1 MQKFLYVFAETDKD
15 ALIAAGYFLL
25 KSDEANNVYVFENQE
40 RECFELDKSEHLFS
54 DTLTF

>member
-1 MQKFLYVFAETDKD
+1 MQKFLYVFTEEDKN

-25 KSDEANNVYVFENQE
+25 KSDKANNIYVFENRE
-40 RECFELDKSEHLFS
+40 KECFALDKSEHLFS

>member
-1 MQKFLYVFAETDKD
+1 MQKFLYVFTEADKN

-25 KSDEANNVYVFENQE
+25 KSDKSNNIYVFENRE
-40 RECFELDKSEHLFS
+40 KECFALDESEHLFS